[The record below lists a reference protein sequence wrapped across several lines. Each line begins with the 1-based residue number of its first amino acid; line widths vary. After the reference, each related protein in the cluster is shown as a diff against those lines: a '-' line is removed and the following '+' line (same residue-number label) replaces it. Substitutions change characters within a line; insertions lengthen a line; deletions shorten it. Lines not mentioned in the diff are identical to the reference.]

1 MRAVRVLS
9 LVADS
14 SGASSVPPQCIKRDA
29 RRTGASTSC
38 FISSSAQDD
47 MQIPR
52 VELQEAGPRLTLA
65 VRRTRAAPPDL
76 MREALVQPHIGK
88 RKKKNTSFEETD
100 GAVGRI
106 YMPEQDLAA
115 LALAKGKGTKRAR
128 RESAAERKA
137 AKRSV
142 VGGGASLGAAS
153 DDPDSDDMST

>member
-1 MRAVRVLS
+1 M
-9 LVADS
+9 
-14 SGASSVPPQCIKRDA
+14 
-29 RRTGASTSC
+29 
-38 FISSSAQDD
+38 
-47 MQIPR
+47 
-52 VELQEAGPRLTLA
+52 ELQEAGPRLTLA

-76 MREALVQPHIGK
+76 MREALVQPHTGK

-137 AKRSV
+137 ARRSV